1 MEKSAT
7 ISNLAVALVNLQ
19 GELKPAIFNA
29 KNPFLKNKYADLSAV
44 VEASRPLLQKYGLAI
59 TQFPTD
65 SSDWGAS
72 KSFVGVTTL
81 LIHESGEFIQ
91 ESCVIPV
98 EDEKGV
104 NLSQVAGKNITY
116 LRRYAWAAVLGMVS
130 EEDMDGEVYGENKK
144 DVKPVEQK
152 RQWSAEQTE
161 AVSLYNLDEFGEPVE
176 KGEAAR
182 LLDMSVLPITAT
194 PATIK
199 SWYKHLVTAGKDT
212 ELESASLANEAYM
225 KAKKGSK

>member
-1 MEKSAT
+1 LDKSAT
-7 ISNLAVALVNLQ
+7 ISNLAMALVKLQ

-29 KNPFLKNKYADLSAV
+29 KNPFLKNRYANLASV

-59 TQFPTD
+59 TQFPVDT
-65 SSDWGAS
+65 SDWGGG
-72 KSFVGVTTL
+72 KSQVGITTI

-130 EEDMDGEVYGENKK
+130 EEDTDGEIHAEKE
-144 DVKPVEQK
+144 VKPVEQK
-152 RQWSAEQTE
+152 RQWSAPQTE
-161 AVSLYNLDEFGEPVE
+161 AISLQNLDNSGEPLDVTE
-176 KGEAAR
+176 STR
-182 LLDMSVLPITAT
+182 ILDMSVLPQTAT
-194 PATIK
+194 PGAIK
-199 SWYKHLVTAGKDT
+199 SWYKHFVAAGKDT
-212 ELESASLANEAYM
+212 ELENASLANEAYM